1 MLCCSICFVIKYRYC
16 ECVEVLDEIVKGI
29 EKLNVERNIGFLF
42 KLVQVVNKIVE
53 NKECMIREF
62 NVRKEIIFLN
72 VFNEIENLKI
82 KFDEC

>member
-1 MLCCSICFVIKYRYC
+1 
-16 ECVEVLDEIVKGI
+16 
-29 EKLNVERNIGFLF
+29 
-42 KLVQVVNKIVE
+42 
-53 NKECMIREF
+53 MIREF